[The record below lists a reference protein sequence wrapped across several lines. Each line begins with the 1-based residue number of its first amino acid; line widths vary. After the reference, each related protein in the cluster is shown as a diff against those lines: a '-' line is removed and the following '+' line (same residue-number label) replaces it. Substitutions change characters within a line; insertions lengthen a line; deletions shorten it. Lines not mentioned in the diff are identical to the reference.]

1 MSTISVGGKRLS
13 SLELVFEGFRGKEI
27 QRLRGKLY
35 QGQSDEIRFISY
47 DNSVPTMGT
56 VKVRVG
62 KDALLADKN
71 KELLLDDVSINAK
84 EPIVSPEITDLV
96 FVMLPDY
103 E

>member
-1 MSTISVGGKRLS
+1 M
-13 SLELVFEGFRGKEI
+13 RGKF
-27 QRLRGKLY
+27 Y
-35 QGQSDEIRFISY
+35 QGQSDEFRFISY

-71 KELLLDDVSINAK
+71 KELLDDDSINAK
-84 EPIVSPEITDLV
+84 EPIVSTEITDLV
-96 FVMLPDY
+96 FVRLPDY